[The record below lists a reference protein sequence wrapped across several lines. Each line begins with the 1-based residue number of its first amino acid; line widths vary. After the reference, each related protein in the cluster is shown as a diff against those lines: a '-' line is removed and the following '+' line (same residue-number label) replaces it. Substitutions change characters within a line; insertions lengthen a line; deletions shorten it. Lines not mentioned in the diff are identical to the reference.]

1 MTATQ
6 TDAKKS
12 VASGRGVATVEA
24 VPSGLRQVVIDV
36 GQIAQLFGRLFM
48 GVVREPRGFWGA
60 AFEEMYG
67 MLRFAWI
74 PVLLADGGFSFAI
87 GGFAYDLL
95 KVAGAPNRVGT
106 FFVMAGPREIAPFTV
121 AMAIAGV
128 MGTSLTADLGAR
140 KVREELDA
148 LQVLGI
154 DPERALVL
162 PRVVAMTFM
171 VVGFNLVGVA
181 ISIIMP
187 GVATTMIGST
197 SVGGYIANFFSIM
210 NMTDLVGTVL
220 KSVLL
225 GLLIG
230 IVCATKGLN
239 VKGGA
244 EGVGRAVNQAVVLC
258 FAWIWI
264 VNFTFNTIML
274 GTNPDMILTR

>member
-1 MTATQ
+1 M
-6 TDAKKS
+6 S
-12 VASGRGVATVEA
+12 
-24 VPSGLRQVVIDV
+24 
-36 GQIAQLFGRLFM
+36 
-48 GVVREPRGFWGA
+48 VVRNPRGFWGA
-60 AFEEMYG
+60 SFDEMYG

-87 GGFAYDLL
+87 GGYAYDLL
-95 KVAGAPNRVGT
+95 RVAGAPNRVGT

-148 LQVLGI
+148 LEVLGI
-154 DPERALVL
+154 DPERSLVL
-162 PRVVAMTFM
+162 PRVIAMTMM
-171 VVGFNLVGVA
+171 VLGFNLVGVA
-181 ISIIMP
+181 FSVIMP
-187 GVATTMIGST
+187 GVATTVIGNT
-197 SVGGYIANFFSIM
+197 SVGGYVANFFSIM
-210 NMTDLVGTVL
+210 NMTDLMGTVI
-220 KSVLL
+220 KSILL

-230 IVCATKGLN
+230 VVCAAKGLS

-258 FAWIWI
+258 FAWIWV

-274 GTNPDMILTR
+274 GTNPDMAVTR

>member
-1 MTATQ
+1 
-6 TDAKKS
+6 
-12 VASGRGVATVEA
+12 
-24 VPSGLRQVVIDV
+24 
-36 GQIAQLFGRLFM
+36 
-48 GVVREPRGFWGA
+48 
-60 AFEEMYG
+60 MYG

-87 GGFAYDLL
+87 GSYAYDLL
-95 KVAGAPNRVGT
+95 RVVGGPNRVGT

-148 LQVLGI
+148 LEVLGI
-154 DPERALVL
+154 DPVRSLVL

-171 VVGFNLVGVA
+171 VFGFNLIGIVVVV
-181 ISIIMP
+181 IMP
-187 GVATTMIGST
+187 GIATTVIGDT
-197 SVGGYIANFFSIM
+197 SVGGYVANFFSIM
-210 NMTDLVGTVL
+210 NMTDLVGTVI
-220 KSVLL
+220 KSILL
-225 GLLIG
+225 GMFIG
-230 IVCATKGLN
+230 IVCASKGMS

-264 VNFTFNTIML
+264 INFVFNTIML
-274 GTNPDMILTR
+274 GLNPDMAVTR